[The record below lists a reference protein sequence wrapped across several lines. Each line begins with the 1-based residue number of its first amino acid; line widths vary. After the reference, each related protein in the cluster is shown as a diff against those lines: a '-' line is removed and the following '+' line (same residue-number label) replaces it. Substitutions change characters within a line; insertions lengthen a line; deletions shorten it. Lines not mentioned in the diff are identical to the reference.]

1 MVNFQSRLNVIQS
14 KMKNKIQILAVI
26 FSVFMIHSCLK
37 VKIPAIT
44 TSEVTNVMGT
54 TATCGGTIT
63 DDGNAEITATG
74 VCWGIYPNPST
85 SNSKTIESIVE
96 KQFTSNIS
104 GLSGV
109 TTYHV
114 RAYATNS
121 AGTGYGEDKSFITD
135 NEYIE
140 DIDGNVY
147 VKITIGAQS
156 WLNKNL
162 KVTKYNDGSPISN
175 ITDNS
180 EWGSLSDGAYC
191 WYDNDATFNKD
202 TYGALY
208 NWSAVNTRKLCPE
221 GWHVPTV
228 AEWDALINYL
238 KGEGVAG
245 GKLKET
251 GIEHWFSPNTGAT
264 NESGF
269 TALPSGIRNN
279 SGDFANIGSSS
290 TWWSSSEYDQN
301 YSYVYN
307 ISYNNSIVVRHLDL
321 KNTGFSVRCIKD
333 N

>member
-1 MVNFQSRLNVIQS
+1 
-14 KMKNKIQILAVI
+14 MKNIIQILAI
-26 FSVFMIHSCLK
+26 ILSIFMIHSCMKIK
-37 VKIPAIT
+37 VPTIT
-44 TSEVTNVMGT
+44 TSEVTNIKGT
-54 TATCGGTIT
+54 SATCGGTIT
-63 DDGNAEITATG
+63 DDGDAEITATG
-74 VCWGIYPNPST
+74 VCWGVYPNPET

-96 KQFTSNIS
+96 KQFASNIS
-104 GLSGV
+104 GLSGN

-121 AGTGYGEDKSFITD
+121 AGTGYGEDNSFITD
-135 NEYIE
+135 MEYVE

-147 VKITIGAQS
+147 IKVTIGAQS
-156 WLNKNL
+156 WLSENL

-180 EWGSLSDGAYC
+180 EWGSSTNGAYC
-191 WYDNDATFNKD
+191 WYNNNATSTKD

-208 NWSAVNTRKLCPE
+208 NWNAVNTRKLCPA

-228 AEWDALINYL
+228 GEWDALINYL

-245 GKLKET
+245 GKLKDT
-251 GIEHWFSPNTGAT
+251 GIEHWVSPNTGAT
-264 NESGF
+264 NETGF

-279 SGDFANIGSSS
+279 SGDYGYVGSLS
-290 TWWSSSEYDQN
+290 TWWSSEEYDTN
-301 YSYVYN
+301 SAYVYS

-321 KNTGFSVRCIKD
+321 KYMGFSVRCLKD